1 MFEQTEENMKYAIV
15 NTTIVMTDHLIPDG
29 VIIVEDG
36 KIADFGKR
44 NKISTEGLDCVD
56 AGGGYTGPGL
66 MDIHTHAANLIRF
79 QNDPYTPAAFLMEH
93 GVTDVLPATSYSRN
107 KEQLVGDIKRIKEA
121 ILSGKA
127 PNLIGIYMEG
137 PYLNVNFGA
146 GRVNHPWAPKIALE
160 RFKEVVDEAYDVT
173 PIWCIAPER
182 ENIDEFVD
190 YVLSKNP
197 NAKFSVAHSEAE
209 PWMTERL
216 MEKGLCNVTHH
227 TNATGTLQKYP
238 ECRTPCVDE
247 TVLYNDNIYA
257 ELICDKIGIHVDPYI
272 LRLTKKIK
280 GDDKIIL
287 ISDSTDSDGPTS
299 PMGDYSECDDLNFDH
314 EGEISGTKITID
326 RACRNMMVHT
336 GASLC
341 QVFKYASTNP
351 ATMLGLKNKGKI
363 ARGYFANLVTVDHE
377 FNVMG
382 VYLNGK
388 KYK

>member
-1 MFEQTEENMKYAIV
+1 MSLA
-15 NTTIVMTDHLIPDG
+15 P
-29 VIIVEDG
+29 
-36 KIADFGKR
+36 
-44 NKISTEGLDCVD
+44 SLD
-56 AGGGYTGPGL
+56 
-66 MDIHTHAANLIRF
+66 
-79 QNDPYTPAAFLMEH
+79 
-93 GVTDVLPATSYSRN
+93 
-107 KEQLVGDIKRIKEA
+107 K
-121 ILSGKA
+121 
-127 PNLIGIYMEG
+127 
-137 PYLNVNFGA
+137 
-146 GRVNHPWAPKIALE
+146 
-160 RFKEVVDEAYDVT
+160 FKELVDEAADVT
-173 PIWCIAPER
+173 LMWCIAPER

-190 YVLSKNP
+190 YVRSKNP

-209 PWMTERL
+209 PWMIERF

-257 ELICDKIGIHVDPYI
+257 ELICDKVGIHVDPYI
-272 LRLTKKIK
+272 LRLTKKVK

-287 ISDSTDSDGPTS
+287 ISDSTDSKGPTS
-299 PMGDYSECDDLNFDH
+299 PMGDYSECDDLNFDF

-351 ATMLGLKNKGKI
+351 ATMLGLSDKGKI
-363 ARGYFANLVTVDHE
+363 AKGYVANLVTVDHE

>member
-1 MFEQTEENMKYAIV
+1 MKKAII
-15 NTTIVMTDHLIPDG
+15 NTTIVMTDHLIPNG
-29 VIIVEDG
+29 VIIIEDG
-36 KIADFGKR
+36 KIADFGKAG
-44 NKISTEGLDCVD
+44 KISTEGIECID
-56 AGGGYTGPGL
+56 ANGGYTGPGL

-79 QNDPYTPAAFLMEH
+79 QNDPYAPAEFLIEH
-93 GVTDVLPATSYSRN
+93 GVTDVLAATGYNRN
-107 KEQLVGDIKRIKEA
+107 KELLVGDIKRIKEA
-121 ILSGKA
+121 IFSGKA
-127 PNLIGIYMEG
+127 PNLIGIYMEA

-146 GRVNHPWAPKIALE
+146 GRVNHPWAHTVALDK
-160 RFKEVVDEAYDVT
+160 FKEVVDEAYDVALM
-173 PIWCIAPER
+173 WCIAPER

-209 PWMTERL
+209 PWMIERFID
-216 MEKGLCNVTHH
+216 KGLCNATHH

-247 TVLYNDNIYA
+247 TVLYNDKIYA
-257 ELICDKIGIHVDPYI
+257 ELICDKVGIHVDPYI
-272 LRLTKKIK
+272 LRLTQKIK

-287 ISDSTDSDGPTS
+287 ISDSTDTKGPI
-299 PMGDYSECDDLNFDH
+299 PEKGDYSECDDLNFDF
-314 EGEISGTKITID
+314 EGEISGTKFTID

-336 GASLC
+336 GASMC

-351 ATMLGLKNKGKI
+351 ATMLGLRGKGKI
-363 ARGYFANLVTVDHE
+363 AKGYVANLVTVDHE

-382 VYLNGK
+382 VYVGGE